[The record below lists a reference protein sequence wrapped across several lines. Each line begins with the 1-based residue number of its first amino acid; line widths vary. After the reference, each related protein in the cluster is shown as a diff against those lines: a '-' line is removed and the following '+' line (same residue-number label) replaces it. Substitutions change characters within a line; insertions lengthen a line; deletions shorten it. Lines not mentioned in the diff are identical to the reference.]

1 MPNQDTTNPYVTMRK
16 QLDRAYDSIDVDENI
31 YRRLEHPERLHSVTL
46 PVKMDNGRVEN
57 FTGYRCQYNGAR
69 GPYKGGVRYHPRV
82 SDEEVIA
89 LAGWMTWKTAVVDL
103 PYGGAK
109 GGVVCNPKEMSD
121 DEIERL
127 TRRYTESIRNII
139 GPEKDVPAPDVNTD
153 EQTMAWIMDT
163 YSAYEGYTVSE
174 VVTGKPVSVGGT
186 VGRKKA
192 TGRGVSII
200 LEHAF
205 EYLGKEVE
213 GAEIAI
219 QGFGNVG
226 SVAAEILDGMGA
238 EIVAVSDSSGGI
250 YDPDGLDTE
259 DVADFKRAD
268 DAELVDYLCEKNG
281 VDSIDN
287 RDLLTLD
294 VDAIV
299 PAALENAITSD
310 IADEVR
316 ADTVVEAAN
325 GPTTL
330 EAGAVL
336 RERDIDVVPDVITN
350 AGGVIVSYFEWV
362 QNFQQYSWD
371 EEKVNRELEKKLLR
385 SFDDIVEVYESE
397 DVDDLR
403 TAAYVVGLRRV
414 VEAHEVRGLFP

>member
-1 MPNQDTTNPYVTMRK
+1 MSHEDTTNPYVTMRK

-31 YRRLEHPERLHSVTL
+31 YRRLEHPERLHSVSL
-46 PVKMDNGRVEN
+46 PVRMDDGTVEN

-69 GPYKGGVRYHPRV
+69 GAYKGGIRYHPRV

-109 GGVVCNPKEMSD
+109 GGVVCNPKEMSE
-121 DEIERL
+121 DEVERL
-127 TRRYTESIRNII
+127 TRRYTESVRNII

-186 VGRKKA
+186 VGRKRA

-200 LEHAF
+200 LERAF
-205 EYLGKEVE
+205 EYLGKEVD
-213 GAEIAI
+213 GAKIAI

-238 EIVAVSDSSGGI
+238 KIVGVSDSSGGI
-250 YDPDGLDTE
+250 HDPDGLDVGRVVE
-259 DVADFKRAD
+259 FKRNEG
-268 DAELVDYLCEKNG
+268 AELSNYEEADEITNEA
-281 VDSIDN
+281 
-287 RDLLTLD
+287 LLSLD
-294 VDAIV
+294 VDAVI
-299 PAALENAITSD
+299 PAALENAITSE
-310 IADEVR
+310 IADGIR

-330 EAGAVL
+330 EADAVL
-336 RERDIDVVPDVITN
+336 RQRGIDVVPDIITN

-371 EEKVNRELEKKLLR
+371 EEKINRELEKKLLKG
-385 SFDDIVEVYESE
+385 FDDVVGAYESE